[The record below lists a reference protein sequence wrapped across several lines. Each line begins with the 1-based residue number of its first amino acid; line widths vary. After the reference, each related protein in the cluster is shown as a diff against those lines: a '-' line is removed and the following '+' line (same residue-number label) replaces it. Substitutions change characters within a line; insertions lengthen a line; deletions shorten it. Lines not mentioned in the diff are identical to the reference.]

1 MPRKPRDYKAEYR
14 HRIERGRLK
23 GLSASQARGHR
34 LANERALSKRPP
46 RPLDERALQVALH
59 ELRKQGSIAKAARSI
74 HISKERL
81 RRVALENGLIERG
94 RRSWA
99 IAENVPREFRIFSDN
114 RAISVILGNFS
125 EASRAG
131 RYMSA
136 VGQFLNS
143 NRLALLTPFQ
153 GQGVTDLNGKFHPF
167 ETDPNRLFRLNLV
180 GDRAFENVY
189 RIVI

>member
-1 MPRKPRDYKAEYR
+1 M
-14 HRIERGRLK
+14 K
-23 GLSASQARGHR
+23 GLSATQARGHR

-46 RPLDERALQVALH
+46 QPLGEHALQVALH
-59 ELRKQGSIAKAARSI
+59 ELRKQGSISKAARSI

-94 RRSWA
+94 RRGWA
-99 IAENVPREFRIFSDN
+99 IAENIPREFRIFSNN
-114 RAISVILGNFS
+114 RAISVILGNFT

-153 GQGVTDLNGKFHPF
+153 GQGVTDLDGKFHLF
-167 ETDPNRLFRLNLV
+167 ETDPNRLFRLNV
-180 GDRAFENVY
+180 AGDRAFENVY

>member
-14 HRIERGRLK
+14 HRIERGRLN
-23 GLSASQARGHR
+23 GLSISQARGHR
-34 LANERALSKRPP
+34 LVHERALSKRPP
-46 RPLDERALQVALH
+46 RPLDEHALQVALH
-59 ELRKQGSIAKAARSI
+59 ELRKQGSISKAARSI

-99 IAENVPREFRIFSDN
+99 IAANVPREFRIFSDN
-114 RAISVILGNFS
+114 RAVTVILGNFS
-125 EASRAG
+125 EASMAG

-143 NRLALLTPFQ
+143 NRLALLKPFQ
-153 GQGVTDLNGKFHPF
+153 GQGATDLNGKFHPF
-167 ETDPNRLFRLNLV
+167 ETDPNRLFRLNLA